1 MNGIMKQTRMNGYAA
16 YEINHEINH
25 RQMNTAEQEMSEE
38 IGAKCSGFSMMAMAG
53 ALLMCVGIVLYALLT
68 V

>member
-1 MNGIMKQTRMNGYAA
+1 MNGTMKQTMMNGYLV
-16 YEINHEINH
+16 YEVKNHD
-25 RQMNTAEQEMSEE
+25 QDVKDDMNSVDT
-38 IGAKCSGFSMMAMAG
+38 GKCSGFSMMAMAG

>member
-1 MNGIMKQTRMNGYAA
+1 MNGIMKQTGMNTYAS
-16 YEINHEINH
+16 YEIGRYEAP
-25 RQMNTAEQEMSEE
+25 TAKPVTPAVDPEC
-38 IGAKCSGFSMMAMAG
+38 KCSGFSMMAMAG